1 MRLVGADLGLLSQL
15 VTKLGGQDRSSLD
28 DALTEMNGLVQ
39 DSKAYWIGDYADGF
53 RANFARFTANVGR
66 DLEQVLAHAAQIT
79 GQNLTAIA
87 KATGE
92 TDGQAGDA
100 PGGALGGT
108 SGSLAGAG
116 AADGDGKPDAPGG
129 SARGYGPG
137 AARSGAGGSPSAGG
151 LPGAGAAE
159 AGRTLLSGAGSGPV
173 SQARVSAAI
182 AYFNQN
188 INATEPRF
196 GGRFDYADIP
206 VGAQDVLQDWQ
217 KLSPADLNAVLG
229 SLTPQQLQELN
240 GAANQAGPAVQQEL
254 AQLILKEADLGTIQ
268 RIESGLPDVPLEP
281 SLPHGSNLTYQP
293 IPSGTSLFGNGIE
306 PNSQVNQGDLGD
318 CYFLSS
324 LAAVAAKDP
333 AFIQSHIKENANG
346 TYTVTLYQNGK
357 PVAVTVSPDLPA
369 NSDGNDAYDQIPADG
384 ALYVA
389 LYEKAYAQ
397 LQGGYGTI
405 GDGGDP
411 KNALATITGQPT
423 TEEDWQDSNTAE
435 EILTLGF
442 GGHGGS
448 APSLASIQAL
458 LASGQPV
465 TAWTTNNDVW
475 PDGDKN
481 DPIEVVGDHAYRVES
496 VTTNPQTGQA
506 EITLVNPWGQ
516 DGTGQ
521 AVQFVTLTQQQF
533 SKYFDGVAW

>member
-1 MRLVGADLGLLSQL
+1 MQLVGADLGLLSQL
-15 VTKLGGQDRSSLD
+15 VTKLGGLDKHSLD
-28 DALTEMNGLVQ
+28 DALSEMNTLVQ

-53 RANFARFTANVGR
+53 RANFASFTSSVGR
-66 DLEQVLAHAAQIT
+66 DLERVLAHAAQIT

-92 TDGQAGDA
+92 TAGQAGDG

-108 SGSLAGAG
+108 DGSSGAG
-116 AADGDGKPDAPGG
+116 NGRPDAPGG
-129 SARGYGPG
+129 SGTGGALG
-137 AARSGAGGSPSAGG
+137 AAF
-151 LPGAGAAE
+151 AE
-159 AGRTLLSGAGSGPV
+159 AGPTLLSGAGAGSV
-173 SQARVSAAI
+173 SQAQVNAAI

-206 VGAQDVLQDWQ
+206 VGAQDVLQDWE
-217 KLSPADLNAVLG
+217 KLSPANLSAVLG

-240 GAANQAGPAVQQEL
+240 SAASQASPAVQQGL

-268 RIESGLPDVPLEP
+268 RIQQDLPDVPLEP
-281 SLPHGSNLTYQP
+281 SLPSGSKLTYQP

-357 PVAVTVSPDLPA
+357 PVEVTVAPDLPA

-397 LQGGYGTI
+397 LQGGYATI

-448 APSLASIQAL
+448 PPSLASIQAL

-496 VTTNPQTGQA
+496 VTTNPQTGQP

-533 SKYFDGVAW
+533 NQYYDGVAW